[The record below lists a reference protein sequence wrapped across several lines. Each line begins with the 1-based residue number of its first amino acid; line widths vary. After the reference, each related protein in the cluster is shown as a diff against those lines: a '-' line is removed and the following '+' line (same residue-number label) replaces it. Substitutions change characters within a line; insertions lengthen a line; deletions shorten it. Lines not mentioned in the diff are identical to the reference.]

1 MMVDVAFHAVAG
13 VYGNAKVAAPSA
25 ESDEAPIAPVGVT
38 VTMLFVALPIP
49 DTVSA
54 DDDAVPNELYVDEA
68 YGVATD
74 VPPAVTSDV
83 PSKYTEFPVVVNDD
97 ALVPP
102 RLIASVPVVSEMAI
116 PSDDV
121 ANWIQVLPGPP
132 MRSDDEA
139 MVERPVPPFPPG
151 SVPVTSAARL
161 MSEVP
166 TTPAVALR
174 KPESAPIESVFE
186 TLRFEVEANEEMVRS
201 DVVAFD
207 AVRFVV
213 VPVETERFAIDDEA
227 RMLIPRVVVG
237 VSAPETI
244 DQSLMRSAVVV
255 ERRLLNDDQSAD
267 ARQPKVDADAVSQV
281 TFPAA

>member
-1 MMVDVAFHAVAG
+1 
-13 VYGNAKVAAPSA
+13 
-25 ESDEAPIAPVGVT
+25 
-38 VTMLFVALPIP
+38 
-49 DTVSA
+49 
-54 DDDAVPNELYVDEA
+54 
-68 YGVATD
+68 
-74 VPPAVTSDV
+74 
-83 PSKYTEFPVVVNDD
+83 
-97 ALVPP
+97 
-102 RLIASVPVVSEMAI
+102 
-116 PSDDV
+116 
-121 ANWIQVLPGPP
+121 

-201 DVVAFD
+201 EVVAFD

-227 RMLIPRVVVG
+227 RMLIPSVVVG

>member
-1 MMVDVAFHAVAG
+1 
-13 VYGNAKVAAPSA
+13 
-25 ESDEAPIAPVGVT
+25 
-38 VTMLFVALPIP
+38 
-49 DTVSA
+49 
-54 DDDAVPNELYVDEA
+54 
-68 YGVATD
+68 
-74 VPPAVTSDV
+74 
-83 PSKYTEFPVVVNDD
+83 
-97 ALVPP
+97 
-102 RLIASVPVVSEMAI
+102 
-116 PSDDV
+116 
-121 ANWIQVLPGPP
+121 

-166 TTPAVALR
+166 TTPAVAR
-174 KPESAPIESVFE
+174 RTPVKFAIESVFE
-186 TLRFEVEANEEMVRS
+186 TRSTEVEAYVATFKNV
-201 DVVAFD
+201 VVAFV
-207 AVRFVV
+207 AVAFVV
-213 VPVETERFAIDDEA
+213 ERFAIDDDA
-227 RMLIPRVVVG
+227 RMLIPMVDVG